1 MCCSCDRWYVRGR
14 RVGPFASAQHLTSDY
29 AGGGPNGGGY
39 GGCWPDSSDKCIIT
53 ITQAIAERN
62 VGGVTQASAW
72 PGAHSHSLVNRSI
85 SAALAVAKA
94 ADTVIL
100 ALGEIN
106 TEGEGHDRPDI
117 VLDQAQLSLAS
128 GVFALGKPTVLLL
141 SNGCSIA
148 LDGLIG
154 GSHAIVET
162 FDPVRPRAIRLPY
175 STHIRFASF

>member
-1 MCCSCDRWYVRGR
+1 
-14 RVGPFASAQHLTSDY
+14 L
-29 AGGGPNGGGY
+29 
-39 GGCWPDSSDKCIIT
+39 
-53 ITQAIAERN
+53 AIAKE
-62 VGGVTQASAW
+62 
-72 PGAHSHSLVNRSI
+72 
-85 SAALAVAKA
+85 

-128 GVFALGKPTVLLL
+128 GAFALGKPTLLLL

-154 GSHAIVET
+154 GSDAIVET
-162 FDPVRPRAIRLPY
+162 FDPVRSPFACLTQ
-175 STHIRFASF
+175 STASSLGYEVYDCTE

>member
-1 MCCSCDRWYVRGR
+1 MIRVC
-14 RVGPFASAQHLTSDY
+14 RVGPFAAAQHLTSDY

-39 GGCWPDSSDKCIIT
+39 GGCWPDSSDKCIVT
-53 ITQAIAERN
+53 IAQAIAERN
-62 VGGVTQASAW
+62 TGGETQSAAW
-72 PGAHSHSLVNRSI
+72 PGAHSHSSVNDSI
-85 SAALAVAKA
+85 SVALEVAKE

-128 GVFALGKPTVLLL
+128 GVFALGKPTLLLL

-154 GSHAIVET
+154 DSHAIVET
-162 FDPVRPRAIRLPY
+162 FDPVRTLFAWLTL
-175 STHIRFASF
+175 STASSLGLEVYDRMK